1 MNKLREEKSEFNAQ
15 KGRGRPKGSPNKA
28 TKTFRDTVTRLLED
42 NEENV
47 SKWLQE
53 IAEGCPEK
61 KIKADPKGALDLLT
75 RMAEYATPKL
85 SRAEVTGA
93 ENGPVQLQVTWQQS

>member
-1 MNKLREEKSEFNAQ
+1 MNKIEQENSQYLTN

-93 ENGPVQLQVTWQQS
+93 ENGPVQLQVTWQS

>member
-1 MNKLREEKSEFNAQ
+1 MNKLREENSEFQAQ

-28 TKTFRDTVTRLLED
+28 TKTFRETVTRLLEE

-47 SKWLQE
+47 SEWLRE
-53 IAEGCPEK
+53 VAEGNK
-61 KIKADPKGALDLLT
+61 DKGIKPDPKGALDLLT

-85 SRAEVTGA
+85 SRSEMTGA
-93 ENGPVQLQVTWQQS
+93 DNGPIQHQVTWAQ

>member
-1 MNKLREEKSEFNAQ
+1 MNKIEQDNSQYLTN
-15 KGRGRPKGSPNKA
+15 KGRGRPKGSQNKA
-28 TKTFRDTVTRLLED
+28 TKTFRETVTRLLQE

-47 SKWLQE
+47 SEWLKE
-53 IAEGCPEK
+53 VAEGNKEK
-61 KIKADPKGALDLLT
+61 GIKPDPKGALDLLT

-93 ENGPVQLQVTWQQS
+93 ENGPVQLQVTWQS